1 MKSFFKELYE
11 YSHHFNQRLMEIFL
25 AHQDAT
31 SDRSL
36 QLLNHLVNAQH
47 VWNSRILGISP
58 RLGVWDLHLFEDLK
72 SLDIENMNQSIYI
85 LDQKDLENIIS
96 YTNTKG
102 GQYSNIIRDIL
113 FHVINHSTHH
123 RAQISSDLK
132 INGIE
137 PIPMD
142 YVFYK
147 R

>member
-1 MKSFFKELYE
+1 MKPFFKALFE
-11 YSHHFNQRLMEIFL
+11 YSYHFNQKLMEIFL

-47 VWNSRILGISP
+47 VWNSRIIDTP
-58 RLGVWDLHLFEDLK
+58 PKMGVWDLHLFEDLRK
-72 SLDIENMNQSIYI
+72 LDKENMEQSINI
-85 LDQKDLENIIS
+85 VEQTDLQNIIA

-102 GQYSNIIRDIL
+102 DRYSNSVRDIL
-113 FHVINHSTHH
+113 FHIINHSTHH

-132 INGIE
+132 INGVE

-142 YVFYK
+142 YIFYK